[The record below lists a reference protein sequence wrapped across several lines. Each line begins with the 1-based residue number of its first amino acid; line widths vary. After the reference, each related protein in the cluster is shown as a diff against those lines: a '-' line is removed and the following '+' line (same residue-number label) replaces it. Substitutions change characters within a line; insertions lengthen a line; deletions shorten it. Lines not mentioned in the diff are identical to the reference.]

1 MIQKLTVMK
10 MEKVTSSI
18 VKRRYF
24 PKNVVKMRYFPKQKQ
39 KMAKRRLFHEKDG
52 EGEVFS

>member
-24 PKNVVKMRYFPKQKQ
+24 PKKKLV
-39 KMAKRRLFHEKDG
+39 KRRLFHEKDG
-52 EGEVFS
+52 EDEVFS

>member
-1 MIQKLTVMK
+1 MIPKLTVMK

-24 PKNVVKMRYFPKQKQ
+24 PLKKVGEDEVKNKN
-39 KMAKRRLFHEKDG
+39 G
-52 EGEVFS
+52 EEEVIP